1 MSFLIMVSLCLSQTS
16 SRARGEKSRTY
27 QELFIRDPAVAVLVS
42 ELEHLADLG
51 LGDVLGE
58 VGHHLAEV
66 GETEGLLLDLVLLC
80 SELDGV
86 RLRPADILSKR
97 TFYNFGKIG
106 EYFVI
111 FSLYVPSKILQACL
125 TLNIICRKFSS
136 SNSRNFLRQSL
147 QKSGKKILPFFS
159 TSHCMSTTS
168 CSVGDSP
175 SDFMAAS
182 RS

>member
-66 GETEGLLLDLVLLC
+66 GEAE
-80 SELDGV
+80 
-86 RLRPADILSKR
+86 
-97 TFYNFGKIG
+97 
-106 EYFVI
+106 
-111 FSLYVPSKILQACL
+111 
-125 TLNIICRKFSS
+125 
-136 SNSRNFLRQSL
+136 
-147 QKSGKKILPFFS
+147 
-159 TSHCMSTTS
+159 
-168 CSVGDSP
+168 
-175 SDFMAAS
+175 
-182 RS
+182 